1 MENINNTIKNTLIL
15 PCCEMLK
22 NKGIQDRNFEKPK
35 YPTAI
40 FYLGKNSEFYYE
52 EMSND
57 LIAGWGDSAT
67 YIKHYIVN
75 DSVKSL
81 DTLLDFDGNH
91 ITVEDLKKDITKMM
105 SNSVVFSDMNYINI
119 YCILETSYLTVDQ
132 FKGWYLFIEN
142 LKSVIPV
149 ALRTCLML
157 ILNQSLDNMENS
169 QKVRECLLSLYK
181 SEEYGSPDSHL
192 YDSVFLFSNRLR
204 NGSYIEL
211 NSNSQDYLDYNLFA
225 DIILLSNT
233 NNSETM
239 SRMEKIY
246 NKKIPALS
254 AAYSNLSKPIS
265 DITMITLKRALNR
278 IKNEISKISDEN
290 TVEYNIISKILGIT
304 NGNVPFIEEFYRNH
318 IENKTTDLI
327 ALEYLPSKK
336 SCLNMKYEEANEET
350 QGCLDYF
357 VKKNYFEIPK
367 KMIEENKSNLIKQ
380 IKGKITAYMTL
391 QQQKSLQ
398 FFKGDVELTVKE
410 LLNSSTNVEYKNAD
424 VKNAITLMVKR
435 NTIEQFIP
443 IIVAAVKELIEA
455 SKNSVNLF
463 GEIYHNINSMT
474 AGENKGLR
482 VNLQSYYEDIV
493 DMYYID
499 RSRIDAVTKNILV
512 NCLSI
517 SDMLE
522 ILKKE
527 MENIFASNPVF
538 SMSFVDELI
547 ARVAIYGESVDI
559 GNLITQELINN
570 LDNKLALHSYNTFS
584 ERYFEAYFL
593 NTSQEVENNSLVQAL
608 EQRAKGLSV
617 PVTFYNTLSD
627 EMIESIWFYRCSEDN
642 VRI

>member
-1 MENINNTIKNTLIL
+1 M
-15 PCCEMLK
+15 
-22 NKGIQDRNFEKPK
+22 
-35 YPTAI
+35 A
-40 FYLGKNSEFYYE
+40 
-52 EMSND
+52 
-57 LIAGWGDSAT
+57 
-67 YIKHYIVN
+67 
-75 DSVKSL
+75 
-81 DTLLDFDGNH
+81 
-91 ITVEDLKKDITKMM
+91 
-105 SNSVVFSDMNYINI
+105 
-119 YCILETSYLTVDQ
+119 
-132 FKGWYLFIEN
+132 
-142 LKSVIPV
+142 
-149 ALRTCLML
+149 
-157 ILNQSLDNMENS
+157 
-169 QKVRECLLSLYK
+169 
-181 SEEYGSPDSHL
+181 
-192 YDSVFLFSNRLR
+192 
-204 NGSYIEL
+204 
-211 NSNSQDYLDYNLFA
+211 
-225 DIILLSNT
+225 
-233 NNSETM
+233 
-239 SRMEKIY
+239 
-246 NKKIPALS
+246 
-254 AAYSNLSKPIS
+254 
-265 DITMITLKRALNR
+265 
-278 IKNEISKISDEN
+278 
-290 TVEYNIISKILGIT
+290 
-304 NGNVPFIEEFYRNH
+304 
-318 IENKTTDLI
+318 
-327 ALEYLPSKK
+327 
-336 SCLNMKYEEANEET
+336 
-350 QGCLDYF
+350 
-357 VKKNYFEIPK
+357 
-367 KMIEENKSNLIKQ
+367 
-380 IKGKITAYMTL
+380 
-391 QQQKSLQ
+391 
-398 FFKGDVELTVKE
+398 
-410 LLNSSTNVEYKNAD
+410 SSTNVEYKNAD

-617 PVTFYNTLSD
+617 PVTFYNTL
-627 EMIESIWFYRCSEDN
+627 
-642 VRI
+642 